1 MRLSSAH
8 RSRSTGTSGTSRLAG
23 TDRADGLAGTYRPER
38 THWSDGSDW
47 RYGFAGH
54 TGATRST
61 RPAQGSNVKHAKDYA
76 VFSVEVENQSPD
88 TIYIEPVRARALT
101 GPLGGLPIPEP
112 LCPDP
117 AHSGGGIP
125 PHDSAIYTLNL
136 NLHELPLSESQLR
149 AYRRPTEVEFTAT
162 PRVGPAAVVRVTSQ
176 HFDVGG
182 VSLSK
187 CG

>member
-1 MRLSSAH
+1 MGLQGP
-8 RSRSTGTSGTSRLAG
+8 TGPSGPI
-23 TDRADGLAGTYRPER
+23 GLTGL
-38 THWSDGSDW
+38 
-47 RYGFAGH
+47 
-54 TGATRST
+54 TGATGLQGIQGLQGPPG
-61 RPAQGSNVKHAKDYA
+61 PAQGSNVKHAKDYA